1 MGTGESDQAIASGC
15 TVETAAQKGLIGQI
29 GAQHHPAGTVTNQRD
44 APGGRLALKLT
55 HSDINAIK
63 QATPTET
70 PAGGQPIQFGRRH
83 DAHRSAG
90 GLINPISEGA
100 IGLLRDQ
107 KATEDYYRLI
117 QRNRS
122 RI

>member
-1 MGTGESDQAIASGC
+1 M
-15 TVETAAQKGLIGQI
+15 
-29 GAQHHPAGTVTNQRD
+29 
-44 APGGRLALKLT
+44 ALKLA
-55 HSDINAIK
+55 HSGVNAIK
-63 QATPTET
+63 QATPTEA

-83 DAHRSAG
+83 DAHRSTG

-107 KATEDYYRLI
+107 KATEDDDGLI

-122 RI
+122 GI

>member
-1 MGTGESDQAIASGC
+1 MEKQDEMLAASLR
-15 TVETAAQKGLIGQI
+15 AS
-29 GAQHHPAGTVTNQRD
+29 
-44 APGGRLALKLT
+44 ALP
-55 HSDINAIK
+55 NGIK

-107 KATEDYYRLI
+107 KATEDDDGLGEARRAAHRINAHCGALI
-117 QRNRS
+117 RS
-122 RI
+122 